1 MDKKKLIGRFTSFT
15 RNSRQLLKDK
25 KQTVEKLQ
33 DAFKKANLNKGA
45 LAAIWEKLQLFLSLA
60 KDYSQGNYT
69 AIPIGSIV
77 AIFASLLYF
86 ISPIDFIPDFIV
98 GLGFTDDIYILTLVY
113 KQVNKDLEK
122 YKLWKD
128 SEGKIIAI

>member
-1 MDKKKLIGRFTSFT
+1 MDKKKLIGSFGSFIT
-15 RNSRQLLKDK
+15 NSKQLLKDK

-45 LAAIWEKLQLFLSLA
+45 LAAIWEKLQLLLALA
-60 KDYSQGNYT
+60 KDYSLGNYT

-86 ISPIDFIPDFIV
+86 ISPLDFIPDFIV

-128 SEGKIIAI
+128 SVQKIISI